1 MGTHPIFE
9 SDFDCLTEMTS
20 SAARPF
26 QKGEKIFRLASGISL
41 NGDDSRFSTLEAPT
55 DWNDNI
61 LSELFSKCIS
71 SDKEVSNSLVE
82 LPPTQHPSLE
92 SSRGAYLGNWSN
104 VPSHDAVYGGWTT
117 VGETPVPENT
127 EAPAEVHGGEV
138 EEKNILLSCTSSEE
152 EYYSTPQKNK
162 SHDLFDV
169 SKDTNEQSKT
179 KKEKSKR
186 GKTTKSVD
194 EKEYTRL
201 GADEIADLCQS
212 WFMAGKNLGIYLTK
226 NDT

>member
-1 MGTHPIFE
+1 M
-9 SDFDCLTEMTS
+9 SS

-26 QKGEKIFRLASGISL
+26 QKGEKIFRLASGIRKVIARFIAVAPTLQSVGISGLLALKSL

-82 LPPTQHPSLE
+82 LPPTQQPNLE
-92 SSRGAYLGNWSN
+92 SSRGAYLGNRSN

-117 VGETPVPENT
+117 VGETQVPENT

-138 EEKNILLSCTSSEE
+138 EEKNILLSSTSSEE

-169 SKDTNEQSKT
+169 SK
-179 KKEKSKR
+179 
-186 GKTTKSVD
+186 
-194 EKEYTRL
+194 
-201 GADEIADLCQS
+201 
-212 WFMAGKNLGIYLTK
+212 
-226 NDT
+226 

>member
-1 MGTHPIFE
+1 M
-9 SDFDCLTEMTS
+9 SS
-20 SAARPF
+20 SAAGPF
-26 QKGEKIFRLASGISL
+26 QKGEKIFRLASGIRKVIARLIEVAPTLKNVGKSGLLALKSL

-82 LPPTQHPSLE
+82 LPPTQHPNLE
-92 SSRGAYLGNWSN
+92 SSRGAYLGNRSN

-117 VGETPVPENT
+117 VGETPVPDNTATENT

-138 EEKNILLSCTSSEE
+138 EEKNILLSSTSSEE

-169 SKDTNEQSKT
+169 SK
-179 KKEKSKR
+179 
-186 GKTTKSVD
+186 
-194 EKEYTRL
+194 
-201 GADEIADLCQS
+201 
-212 WFMAGKNLGIYLTK
+212 
-226 NDT
+226 

>member
-1 MGTHPIFE
+1 M
-9 SDFDCLTEMTS
+9 

-26 QKGEKIFRLASGISL
+26 QKGEKIFRLASGIRKVIARLIEVAPTLKNVGKSGLLALKSL

-61 LSELFSKCIS
+61 LSELFSKSIS

-82 LPPTQHPSLE
+82 LPPTQHQNSE
-92 SSRGAYLGNWSN
+92 SSRGAYLGNRSN

-117 VGETPVPENT
+117 VGETPVTTGVPEIT
-127 EAPAEVHGGEV
+127 EAPAEVHDEKV
-138 EEKNILLSCTSSEE
+138 EEKNILLSSTSSEE

-169 SKDTNEQSKT
+169 SK
-179 KKEKSKR
+179 
-186 GKTTKSVD
+186 
-194 EKEYTRL
+194 
-201 GADEIADLCQS
+201 
-212 WFMAGKNLGIYLTK
+212 
-226 NDT
+226 

>member
-1 MGTHPIFE
+1 
-9 SDFDCLTEMTS
+9 MTS

-26 QKGEKIFRLASGISL
+26 QKGEKIFRLASGIRKVIARLIEVAPTLKNVGKSGLLALKSL

-82 LPPTQHPSLE
+82 LPPTQHPNLE
-92 SSRGAYLGNWSN
+92 SSRGAYLGNRSN

-117 VGETPVPENT
+117 VGETPVPDNTATENT

-138 EEKNILLSCTSSEE
+138 EEKNILLSSTSSEE

-169 SKDTNEQSKT
+169 SK
-179 KKEKSKR
+179 
-186 GKTTKSVD
+186 
-194 EKEYTRL
+194 
-201 GADEIADLCQS
+201 
-212 WFMAGKNLGIYLTK
+212 
-226 NDT
+226 

>member
-1 MGTHPIFE
+1 MLN
-9 SDFDCLTEMTS
+9 SDQRTTGRRSPLIS
-20 SAARPF
+20 
-26 QKGEKIFRLASGISL
+26 GLLALKSL

-82 LPPTQHPSLE
+82 LPPTQHQNSE
-92 SSRGAYLGNWSN
+92 SSRGAYLGNRSN

-127 EAPAEVHGGEV
+127 ATENTETPAEVHGGEV
-138 EEKNILLSCTSSEE
+138 EEKNILLSSTSSEE

-169 SKDTNEQSKT
+169 SK
-179 KKEKSKR
+179 
-186 GKTTKSVD
+186 
-194 EKEYTRL
+194 
-201 GADEIADLCQS
+201 
-212 WFMAGKNLGIYLTK
+212 
-226 NDT
+226 

>member
-1 MGTHPIFE
+1 MFILIAKTVAPAIAWVGI
-9 SDFDCLTEMTS
+9 SGL
-20 SAARPF
+20 
-26 QKGEKIFRLASGISL
+26 LALKSL

-82 LPPTQHPSLE
+82 LPPTQHQNLE
-92 SSRGAYLGNWSN
+92 SSRGAYFGNRSN

-117 VGETPVPENT
+117 VGEAPVDTATENIET
-127 EAPAEVHGGEV
+127 SAEVRLGEV
-138 EEKNILLSCTSSEE
+138 EEKNILLSSTSSEE

-169 SKDTNEQSKT
+169 SK
-179 KKEKSKR
+179 
-186 GKTTKSVD
+186 
-194 EKEYTRL
+194 
-201 GADEIADLCQS
+201 
-212 WFMAGKNLGIYLTK
+212 
-226 NDT
+226 

>member
-1 MGTHPIFE
+1 MLLGLGKCNIISIVTLAVE
-9 SDFDCLTEMTS
+9 LVVTS
-20 SAARPF
+20 
-26 QKGEKIFRLASGISL
+26 GLLALKSL

-82 LPPTQHPSLE
+82 LPPTQNPTNLE
-92 SSRGAYLGNWSN
+92 SSRGAYLGNRSN

-117 VGETPVPENT
+117 VSETPVHTTAQNAEVS
-127 EAPAEVHGGEV
+127 AEVHDGEV
-138 EEKNILLSCTSSEE
+138 EEKNILLSSTSSEE

-169 SKDTNEQSKT
+169 SK
-179 KKEKSKR
+179 
-186 GKTTKSVD
+186 
-194 EKEYTRL
+194 
-201 GADEIADLCQS
+201 
-212 WFMAGKNLGIYLTK
+212 
-226 NDT
+226 

>member
-1 MGTHPIFE
+1 MRLPDDHYLYTIAC
-9 SDFDCLTEMTS
+9 SIRT
-20 SAARPF
+20 
-26 QKGEKIFRLASGISL
+26 KGQPGRRSPLISGLLALKSL

-82 LPPTQHPSLE
+82 LPPTQHQNSE
-92 SSRGAYLGNWSN
+92 SSRGAYLGNRSN

-117 VGETPVPENT
+117 VGETPVTTGVPENT
-127 EAPAEVHGGEV
+127 EAPAEVHDEEV
-138 EEKNILLSCTSSEE
+138 EEKNILLSSTSSEE

-169 SKDTNEQSKT
+169 SK
-179 KKEKSKR
+179 
-186 GKTTKSVD
+186 
-194 EKEYTRL
+194 
-201 GADEIADLCQS
+201 
-212 WFMAGKNLGIYLTK
+212 
-226 NDT
+226 